1 MKHVFENSE
10 YLNGAM
16 MLLQRLR
23 DWDVS
28 IGTKWVC
35 TTGKDKDGNL
45 AYFAPKTASNK
56 KVFSDAFIRCI
67 SHSKRNL
74 ECFLIDDAEIA
85 WKGFKYDNKGKLTY
99 VDMVFIDSKGDII
112 SD

>member
-16 MLLQRLR
+16 MLLQRLK
-23 DWDVS
+23 DIDVS
-28 IGTKWVC
+28 ISTKWVC
-35 TTGKDKDGNL
+35 TIDKDKEGNVV
-45 AYFAPKTASNK
+45 YRVPKSRSNS

-67 SHSKRNL
+67 SHSKHNL
-74 ECFLIDDAEIA
+74 ECYLIDDAEIA
-85 WKGFKYDNKGKLTY
+85 WKGFKYDNKGKLIY
-99 VDMVFIDSKGDII
+99 VDMVFIDSKGNII